1 MDKFKSIEIF
11 IKTVQ
16 HRSFSGAARQLG
28 MSPSGI
34 SKAIVNLEEELGVRL
49 LNRTTRSV
57 TPTGE
62 GNIYYERCRQMLN
75 DLSETEL
82 ELSKSQVIPT
92 GTLRVDL
99 VSALGRVHIVPAM
112 TKFAQQYPEL
122 NLEISL
128 DDKRID
134 IIESGIDAVVRV
146 GANADSTLIMQPLA
160 TAKAIVCASP
170 EYLRCHGIPQTPQDL
185 LNYEC
190 INHAAPHTGRIREW
204 TFARNGQEFSLPVRG
219 RWQINWSEAAI
230 EASIAGAGFVQF
242 YNFVVGNAI
251 SQGLLVPVLEDY
263 APPGVPIT
271 ILYAQKQYLPAKVR
285 AFVEFMKI
293 LMQDL
298 RQSKIVE

>member
-1 MDKFKSIEIF
+1 M
-11 IKTVQ
+11 
-16 HRSFSGAARQLG
+16 
-28 MSPSGI
+28 
-34 SKAIVNLEEELGVRL
+34 
-49 LNRTTRSV
+49 
-57 TPTGE
+57 
-62 GNIYYERCRQMLN
+62 
-75 DLSETEL
+75 
-82 ELSKSQVIPT
+82 
-92 GTLRVDL
+92 
-99 VSALGRVHIVPAM
+99 
-112 TKFAQQYPEL
+112 

-170 EYLRCHGIPQTPQDL
+170 EYLRRHGIPQTPEDL
-185 LNYEC
+185 LNHEC
-190 INHAAPHTGRIREW
+190 INHAAPHTGRVREW
-204 TFARNGQEFSLPVRG
+204 TFARNGQGFSLLVRG

-263 APPGVPIT
+263 TPPGVPIT

-285 AFVEFMKI
+285 AFVDFMKM

-298 RQSKIVE
+298 RQSRIVE